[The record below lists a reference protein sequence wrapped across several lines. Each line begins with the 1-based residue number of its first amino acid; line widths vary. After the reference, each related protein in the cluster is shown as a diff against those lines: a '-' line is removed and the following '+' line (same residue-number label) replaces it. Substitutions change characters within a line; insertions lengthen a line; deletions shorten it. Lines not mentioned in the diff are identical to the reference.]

1 MIKKKFVVS
10 GNYEEYRTFLHKH
23 RDDINVVYQYVDSPR
38 DLNGMLNIE
47 GFYIGTYYKRHDIG
61 AIKDMI
67 KMSKLDKTVYPITDG
82 YTVEHITKLD
92 NNHVIDY
99 KYHLI
104 VD

>member
-1 MIKKKFVVS
+1 MIKKKFIVS
-10 GNYEEYRTFLHKH
+10 GNYDEYLEY
-23 RDDINVVYQYVDSPR
+23 VYKKNLNISNILTEYIYVNSKKDFGGVL
-38 DLNGMLNIE
+38 DIE

-61 AIKDMI
+61 EIKDMI
-67 KMSKLDKTVYPITDG
+67 KMSKIVYLVNNE
-82 YTVEHITKLD
+82 YTVEHITKLY